1 MDIFR
6 PILIVAGAIVAA
18 IILWTVVTF
27 VTALLFKLVTFA
39 VFIGILYVVFLV
51 ARSALRR
58 PSPR

>member
-1 MDIFR
+1 MNIIR

-18 IILWTVVTF
+18 AILWTVITF

-39 VFIGILYVVFLV
+39 ILIGILYVVFLV
-51 ARSALRR
+51 ARSALRK